1 VIFPSQGALFCVWRY
16 RDIVNSLQNFFS
28 CGILSQA
35 MEEKMKTIQT
45 NAYIKQ
51 PGRLI
56 LDIPEDIPLGE
67 HKIVV
72 VIDEKTEPEKKK
84 SLLGLWKEYGRA
96 PGSKKIEEMRKE
108 VWENF
113 PRKDI

>member
-1 VIFPSQGALFCVWRY
+1 
-16 RDIVNSLQNFFS
+16 
-28 CGILSQA
+28 

-72 VIDEKTEPEKKK
+72 VIDEKTEPKKKK

-96 PGSKKIEEMRKE
+96 PCSKEIEEMRKD

-113 PRKDI
+113 PREDI

>member
-1 VIFPSQGALFCVWRY
+1 MEIS
-16 RDIVNSLQNFFS
+16 NSLQNFFS

-45 NAYIKQ
+45 NAYIKH

-67 HKIVV
+67 HKIVL

-84 SLLGLWKEYGRA
+84 SLLGIWKENGPA
-96 PGSKKIEEMRKE
+96 PGSKEIEEMRKE

>member
-1 VIFPSQGALFCVWRY
+1 
-16 RDIVNSLQNFFS
+16 
-28 CGILSQA
+28 

-45 NAYIKQ
+45 NAHIKQ

-56 LDIPEDIPLGE
+56 LDIPEDIPLGK

-84 SLLGLWKEYGRA
+84 SLLGLWKEYGCS
-96 PGSKKIEEMRKE
+96 PGSEEIEEMRKE
-108 VWENF
+108 VWGNF
-113 PRKDI
+113 SRKDI

>member
-1 VIFPSQGALFCVWRY
+1 
-16 RDIVNSLQNFFS
+16 
-28 CGILSQA
+28 
-35 MEEKMKTIQT
+35 MKTIQT

>member
-1 VIFPSQGALFCVWRY
+1 
-16 RDIVNSLQNFFS
+16 
-28 CGILSQA
+28 

-45 NAYIKQ
+45 NVYIKQ
-51 PGRLI
+51 PGRLS

-72 VIDEKTEPEKKK
+72 VIDEKTEHIKKK

-96 PGSKKIEEMRKE
+96 PGSKEIEEIRKD
-108 VWENF
+108 VWGNF
-113 PRKDI
+113 PRDDI

>member
-1 VIFPSQGALFCVWRY
+1 
-16 RDIVNSLQNFFS
+16 
-28 CGILSQA
+28 
-35 MEEKMKTIQT
+35 MKTIQT

-56 LDIPEDIPLGE
+56 LDIPKDIPLGE

-96 PGSKKIEEMRKE
+96 PSSKEIEEMRKE

-113 PRKDI
+113 PMRDI